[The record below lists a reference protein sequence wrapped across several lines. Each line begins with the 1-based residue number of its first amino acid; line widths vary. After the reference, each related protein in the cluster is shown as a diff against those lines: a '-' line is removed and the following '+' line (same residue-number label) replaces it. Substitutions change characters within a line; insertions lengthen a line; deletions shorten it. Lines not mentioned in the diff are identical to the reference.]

1 MTSTEKS
8 IPKNERNHSHIEPN
22 GNRRM
27 GSGQNAMK
35 PESGKAGTAKS
46 GFLKTGSLLGRV
58 LPWAAKGGF
67 ALTDQ
72 ALISGSNFVISILL
86 ARWLTADQYGAYAV
100 AFGIFVLLTVLYQS
114 LLLEPMAVFG
124 GSSYRDNLREYLRIL
139 LWAHLAL
146 SAVICAVLGCWAAL
160 ARGMDPASA
169 LPAALAGVTIASP
182 LVLLFWLA
190 RRTFYLE
197 LSPAHAAV
205 GALSYC
211 AFAMG
216 GLFLARHWGVI
227 SPFWAF
233 LSIALAALVT
243 SCLLLRHLVA
253 NLQPKTAALHFGAVC
268 RKHWSYGRWALVANV
283 ASWVPAYLFYPLLSA
298 FTGLAASGQLKALM
312 NLVAPLQQTQ
322 AALGMLFLPYA
333 ARLQGERAGQNAASL
348 NRKITVITLAG
359 AISYWAVIL
368 WFKGPVF
375 HLLYSGRYLEVAH
388 YLPFVALGS
397 ILWAAAFGP
406 TVVLRAME
414 APRLVFLAYAA
425 ATVLSLIIGIPATKA
440 FGLWGAILGVNLS
453 DAVSLILMVV
463 LLKRRLGEP
472 SAKSETGG
480 DSEVE
485 PALIVMD

>member
-1 MTSTEKS
+1 MTSTRK
-8 IPKNERNHSHIEPN
+8 PVHSGNDN
-22 GNRRM
+22 G
-27 GSGQNAMK
+27 GSR
-35 PESGKAGTAKS
+35 PR
-46 GFLKTGSLLGRV
+46 SLLART

-72 ALISGSNFVISILL
+72 ALISGSNFIISILL
-86 ARWLTADQYGAYAV
+86 ARWLTPDQYGAYAV

-114 LLLEPMAVFG
+114 VLLEPMAVFG
-124 GSSYRDNLREYLRIL
+124 GSNYRNNLREYLRIL

-146 SAVICAVLGCWAAL
+146 SAVLCAVLGCWAVV

-197 LSPAHAAV
+197 LSPRHAAI
-205 GALSYC
+205 GASTYC

-216 GLFLARHWGVI
+216 GIFFAKHWGVI

-233 LSIALAALVT
+233 VSIALAALAT
-243 SCLLLRHLVA
+243 SCLLLRHLLA
-253 NLQPKTAALHFGAVC
+253 NLQPKTADLHFGEVC
-268 RKHWSYGRWALVANV
+268 RKHWSYGRWALIANV

-298 FTGLAASGQLKALM
+298 FAGLAASGQLKALM

-333 ARLQGERAGQNAASL
+333 ARLQGERAGKNAASL

-359 AISYWAVIL
+359 AISYWVVIL
-368 WFKGPVF
+368 WLKGPVF
-375 HLLYSGRYLEVAH
+375 HLLYSGRYMDVAH

-414 APRLVFLAYAA
+414 APRLVFLAYAV
-425 ATVLSLIIGIPATKA
+425 ATVLSLVIGIPATKA
-440 FGLWGAILGVNLS
+440 YGLWGAILGVNLS
-453 DAVSLILMVV
+453 DLVSLVLMVV
-463 LLKRRLGEP
+463 LFKRRLRDSAVNSEFGAGSEAEP
-472 SAKSETGG
+472 ELVTT
-480 DSEVE
+480 D
-485 PALIVMD
+485 

>member
-1 MTSTEKS
+1 MTSTRKPIS
-8 IPKNERNHSHIEPN
+8 S
-22 GNRRM
+22 GNDSRANR
-27 GSGQNAMK
+27 
-35 PESGKAGTAKS
+35 P
-46 GFLKTGSLLGRV
+46 GSLLGRI
-58 LPWAAKGGF
+58 LPWATRGGF

-72 ALISGSNFVISILL
+72 ALISGSNFIVSILL

-124 GSSYRDNLREYLRIL
+124 GSTYRENLREYLRIL

-146 SAVICAVLGCWAAL
+146 SAVLCAVLACWAVV
-160 ARGMDPASA
+160 ARGMDPTSA

-197 LSPAHAAV
+197 LSPRHAAI
-205 GALSYC
+205 GALTYC

-216 GLFLARHWGVI
+216 GIFLAKHWGVI

-233 LSIALAALVT
+233 ISIALAALAT
-243 SCLLLRHLVA
+243 SCLLLRHLLA
-253 NLQPKTAALHFGAVC
+253 NLQPKTVDLHLREVC
-268 RKHWSYGRWALVANV
+268 RKHWSYGRWALIANV

-298 FTGLAASGQLKALM
+298 FAGLAASGQLKALM

-333 ARLQGERAGQNAASL
+333 ARLQGERAGKNAASL

-359 AISYWAVIL
+359 AISYWVVIL
-368 WFKGPVF
+368 WLKGPVF
-375 HLLYSGRYLEVAH
+375 HLLYSGRYLDVAH

-414 APRLVFLAYAA
+414 APRLVFLAYAV
-425 ATVLSLIIGIPATKA
+425 ATVLSLVIGIPATKA
-440 FGLWGAILGVNLS
+440 YGLWGAILGVNLS
-453 DAVSLILMVV
+453 DLVSLVLMVV
-463 LLKRRLGEP
+463 LFKRRLRDSAVNSEIGPRPEAEP
-472 SAKSETGG
+472 ELVTT
-480 DSEVE
+480 D
-485 PALIVMD
+485 

>member
-1 MTSTEKS
+1 MTLTRQS
-8 IPKNERNHSHIEPN
+8 IPGNN
-22 GNRRM
+22 GNHNRGM
-27 GSGQNAMK
+27 V
-35 PESGKAGTAKS
+35 PERTSMS
-46 GFLKTGSLLGRV
+46 QPRSLLARI

-124 GSSYRDNLREYLRIL
+124 GSTYRDNLREYLRIL

-146 SAVICAVLGCWAAL
+146 SGVICAVLGCWAAV
-160 ARGMDPASA
+160 ARGMDPGSA

-205 GALSYC
+205 GAITYC
-211 AFAMG
+211 AFAMAG
-216 GLFLARHWGVI
+216 IFLAKHWGVI

-233 LSIALAALVT
+233 GSIAVAALAT
-243 SCLLLRHLVA
+243 SCLLLRHLTA
-253 NLQPKTAALHFGAVC
+253 NLQPKTADLHLGAVS
-268 RKHWSYGRWALVANV
+268 RKHWAYGRWALIANV
-283 ASWVPAYLFYPLLSA
+283 ASWIPAYLFYPLLSA
-298 FTGLAASGQLKALM
+298 FAGLAASGQLKALM

-333 ARLQGERAGQNAASL
+333 ARLQGERAGKNAASL

-359 AISYWAVIL
+359 AFSYWAVIL
-368 WFKGPVF
+368 YFKGSVF

-414 APRLVFLAYAA
+414 APRLVFLAYAV
-425 ATVLSLIIGIPATKA
+425 ATVLSLIIGVPATKA
-440 FGLWGAILGVNLS
+440 FGLWGAILAINLS
-453 DAVSLILMVV
+453 DAASLILMVV
-463 LLKRRLGEP
+463 LLKRRLGEVRTN
-472 SAKSETGG
+472 SETGSN
-480 DSEVE
+480 SEAE
-485 PALIVMD
+485 PELVAMD